1 MKQILTYFLSTMMSL
16 AFVALL
22 GLIARIYWLAF
33 GLGWGL
39 L

>member
-1 MKQILTYFLSTMMSL
+1 MKQILTYFMSTMMSL
-16 AFVALL
+16 AFVVVL

-33 GLGWGL
+33 GFGWGL